1 MASTQATIDLVVRG
15 SNAVNKLVQDVNQ
28 LQSAVDRIN
37 SRTLDVGPAN
47 LQRRA
52 NSLAAVMEGS
62 AARAND
68 LGRDRN
74 QILLQQRQAIERLTQ
89 AQLSQQRAI
98 EKAASTEKELV
109 RLGRRDELASRRVS
123 ELRDALRESAGQAE
137 QFGDRMAEAS
147 ASATTLQSRL
157 NQIRQATRNAISAA
171 SGLIDVNQT
180 LSAANAVNAL
190 AREYNK
196 YGDSLRRSTRESG
209 LTDRTLPRQI
219 AVFGD
224 LRNQIEQA
232 ETSLSGLRAQL
243 RQLGSTEVAIDI
255 PVRPVSQRELTS
267 PAGMAQVAQQAAES
281 QRIQQENELRQQ
293 RNARRGEVASEIAA
307 QEASLASLEKRAAGL
322 GKVITGNQD
331 SVSRMMANRNPANQT
346 GLSASLNQIQAQA
359 ESLALIANNSA
370 IASTAYN
377 RFTVAA
383 EMASIKLAR
392 AQQNTFTAL
401 AAGFSGGG
409 GSSIPEGLRRASD
422 VAGARS
428 MVGQVLTEMPTIA
441 TGASE
446 AALGSYINMLQ
457 NLKTLVPALSI
468 EYRALEE
475 GIARANEEMRSAQ
488 LGIVDAPSSRLGSLQ
503 AVTQRQRFEDR
514 EQKVQEKRQKDI
526 NDVFEKQNDLID
538 KINSSRLSG
547 DQKVDLRERAERAVN
562 ALIENRLEDSREMTR
577 LIERQLKAAVDLAKP
592 KPPQVFGI
600 AGKDFLPVSG
610 QMPGGK
616 QIAGSPAAKGA
627 ALRTRLSWQTALSQM
642 EEVSKQVKDVAISKG
657 AKVQMNWNLAFEKAR
672 DIIADG
678 TLAGLQE
685 GTKAAVSLGRQRFK
699 EEGRVKDQVAKEQRK
714 TADRKLKEEVGL
726 FKDLTKYTEEAERNA
741 QKLQAGY
748 DRLKLTE
755 ALDEY
760 LADLSNVERA
770 TDQLFKKLSTV
781 PGTGMSSLRDFDS
794 RLQAAVDLARP
805 KPPQFFGVPGKDF
818 LPVTGKLTGGG
829 LVPGSPA
836 AKNRIAEE
844 ERKAADR
851 EFAKNASA
859 FKDLT
864 KYTQEAERNAQ
875 KLQAGYDRLDLTQ
888 ALDEYLVDLS
898 NVERAADQLLKK
910 LSTVPGTGQSSIKDF
925 DSRLK
930 AAVEGNGASKQLS
943 SQTLQL
949 EKLQKRLVEVEI
961 DGVDVSQNKARVE
974 KLIADIK
981 SGQIPTSKQSVDL
994 IAKELK
1000 DARARLGISQSQAKI
1015 DDKIADVLRGAV
1027 GGPSKKINDLA
1038 AQQKYAIEI
1047 NDTYQKTEEILTSI
1061 GKASIPE
1068 AQKLALSFGIDQA
1081 RNELYE
1087 NRLESAQMIT
1097 KEINKQLGLET
1108 AMQAGATKK
1117 KLTESSW
1124 GLAFEKAKDIRQD
1137 MGTEGLQERNEAQR
1151 IMMNQLSALQDI
1163 QTRYAIEEKKGVQLV
1178 GEKITLSNL
1187 INRIKNDELGL
1198 TIANTEAIGE
1208 SIRLLNAA
1216 GRYRKNEA
1224 ILNDSY
1230 GGSSSGNKATET
1242 TAQQLEARRERL
1254 LNLARG
1260 GLSQLIT
1267 LEGKGVTV
1275 SSQKLE
1281 IEQAISDIQSLR
1293 NKASQQELATL
1304 ASKVVAARNFASAM
1318 AIDLKAGALPGVG
1331 LQAALQKLQEARGAR
1346 QDFFGGASP
1355 AEAIDKIVREFNTEK
1370 SGGAIG
1376 GAASAGENAVNSYVN
1391 GIKGGIPAAADAMA
1405 DLGKAGITAIKKALR
1420 IASPSRV
1427 MLEIAKNQID
1437 TYVNFLRSAL
1447 PQIEAASKAIGE
1459 AGIPPGG
1466 GVPEEAIIK
1475 PISERRKTEFLDA
1488 EKIQKNRDIAGFAT
1502 SNLIGPA
1509 LDKRVYIQITD
1520 KITEFINQ
1528 TRTSIDREKFFGSRF
1543 TEATEFA
1550 MGRNSRPSP
1559 ELKAMLATMA
1569 DFYGVPAELT
1579 PNLERVAASGD
1590 QAKQEAIQLNAVI
1603 GKFVKG
1609 LNDIANLIN
1618 TGAALASPSKIQ
1630 DPFAEARRIADETD
1644 ASNAAAARE
1653 KAKVQEV
1660 FKDSI
1665 AKAAEMDTKN
1675 VKKATADSFAAAR
1688 AQADADAKSAADILS
1703 RQILDPVETA
1713 APEGGRRIGSAI
1725 EELFDR
1731 VAKALGFG
1739 GNGIGRGGPGN
1750 PRPPAG
1756 GGAGGN
1762 FSRDPGDLAR
1772 RAAAA
1777 AQQGPEALLGLAEL
1791 AKPAKA
1797 STAELEALSAVLKEF
1812 RSVLDPTIQGFD
1824 RLDNQLRETTANV
1837 DRQIERRAPDAD
1849 FLTRRFGPRGGSAI
1863 SEGLI
1868 GGAFPLLFGQGL
1880 GASVGGLVG
1889 GAGGGFL
1896 GGGLGFG
1903 LSLAGTALGT
1913 ALDTLSQAAQDTG
1926 KALGYS
1932 IEGFE
1937 SLKTA
1942 GLFAS
1947 RQQEYYIS
1955 KLIETGETAKATA
1968 EIQAEMIKKIGVS
1981 GVNDLMDLGDAS
1993 SKLSKSWAE
2002 FNLQLQAALAGPM
2015 AGLLQWIT
2023 SILEVSNKNGREEAK
2038 RRNSFIG
2045 LSDADKTAANKK
2057 ISREIQARGG
2067 ADAVGSQ
2074 GIQDIRA
2081 RVLGEF
2087 SARSNP
2093 VKARTGRLTPE
2104 QKLQELD
2111 KAIEKTEKARSIIQQ
2126 GIAYE
2131 RSGVDSRLSTEE
2143 TVYGLRKR
2151 AIDMEREAT
2160 EFRRSVEDQ
2169 VFGKRQELEQKL
2181 IENERKR
2188 QQNAIDAFDLQLQK
2202 ASTGLDPIAQRVVD
2216 AARDYLRIRAEG
2228 EADLQQAEK
2237 QLKLE
2242 LQKIDQEVSR
2252 YKLQVEDRISQ
2263 MAIQRDEFSRD
2274 VSRARLQIERQIV
2287 DYAVQAEDHRL
2298 AMVKY
2303 RYEVE
2308 IDLEKKKQIVVQNGL
2323 EDAAIQASA
2332 IRQAVQATNGTGA
2345 SRLPGSISGRLDASG
2360 QNGADMPVA
2369 LNNIMRSYHNGVV
2382 TEINKAGNNG
2392 NYVVVQFLD
2401 DLGNKLEAT
2410 YSHVAAA
2417 VKVGQSVVG
2426 GQTIGRFDAS
2436 GRTFGAHNS
2445 IDINSPG
2452 TNGALQR
2459 NRETAAARRS
2469 ADMLVRGQVQGVVSG
2484 IKSDTDTYLQPGVG
2498 YFSRKTGRMVKGL
2511 TTGAGQTTP
2520 VGASPQAAMGVAST
2534 VGAAPVFKGTMTM
2547 PELPGA
2553 PRLVGINDLL
2563 QQYLQLVEKIK
2574 AATVGATA
2582 ADKQRFAAQ
2591 SEAARFA
2598 LEQQTLAPIL
2608 QYTEQNRELEFEI
2621 QKRKERNRLA
2631 LEGVAPEIIEGELR
2645 ILEIRRDLNSVLTG
2659 LDIAAGKV
2667 AKSELERLK
2676 INPKLVD
2683 STFALTEATLAS
2695 LVATTADTKEQEK
2708 LRAKLQAIL
2717 DLKNQ
2722 ARGQAVTAVE
2732 GARGV
2737 AKESIMS
2744 PSEKIKEG
2752 IGKLREELAAI
2763 TDTGNIAIKV
2773 ADGIGNAF
2781 GQAFQGLISGSM
2793 SAQEA
2798 LSSFFK
2804 GVASTFL
2811 SMAAE
2816 IIAKQMAMI
2825 TLQAILR
2832 ALGAFVGGGG
2842 GGGGVSTPWPSGLD
2856 FNPSAFTMPAL
2867 AANGAYFSNGTAT
2880 FANGGA
2886 FSNSIVSSPT
2896 LFRFADGGVT
2906 KTGEMGEAG
2915 PEAIM
2920 PLRRGPGGRLGVDA
2934 SGLRAAMGPAPGSSG
2949 ASPVLSMSFETTN
2962 YGGTEYVSREQLE
2975 LAMAET
2981 KKAATKDGANRGM
2994 TMTLDRIKNS
3004 GSIRRRIGV

>member
-1 MASTQATIDLVVRG
+1 VASTQATIDLVVRG

-190 AREYNK
+190 AREYNR

-209 LTDRTLPRQI
+209 LTDRTLPRQV
-219 AVFGD
+219 AAFGD

-232 ETSLSGLRAQL
+232 ETSLNSLRAQL

-281 QRIQQENELRQQ
+281 QRIQQENILRQQ

-307 QEASLASLEKRAAGL
+307 QEANLASLETRAGGL
-322 GKVITGNQD
+322 GRVIARNQE

-526 NDVFEKQNDLID
+526 NDVFGKQNDLID

-592 KPPQVFGI
+592 KPPQ
-600 AGKDFLPVSG
+600 
-610 QMPGGK
+610 
-616 QIAGSPAAKGA
+616 
-627 ALRTRLSWQTALSQM
+627 
-642 EEVSKQVKDVAISKG
+642 
-657 AKVQMNWNLAFEKAR
+657 
-672 DIIADG
+672 
-678 TLAGLQE
+678 
-685 GTKAAVSLGRQRFK
+685 
-699 EEGRVKDQVAKEQRK
+699 
-714 TADRKLKEEVGL
+714 
-726 FKDLTKYTEEAERNA
+726 
-741 QKLQAGY
+741 
-748 DRLKLTE
+748 
-755 ALDEY
+755 
-760 LADLSNVERA
+760 
-770 TDQLFKKLSTV
+770 
-781 PGTGMSSLRDFDS
+781 
-794 RLQAAVDLARP
+794 
-805 KPPQFFGVPGKDF
+805 FFGVPGKDF
-818 LPVTGKLTGGG
+818 LPITGKLTGGD

-851 EFAKNASA
+851 EFERGSKA
-859 FKDLT
+859 FNDLK
-864 KYTQEAERNAQ
+864 KYTEKAERNAQ
-875 KLQAGYDRLDLTQ
+875 KLQASYDRGKLTG
-888 ALDEYLVDLS
+888 ALDEYLADLS
-898 NVERAADQLLKK
+898 NIERGTDELLKK
-910 LSTVPGTGQSSIKDF
+910 LSTVPGTEQSSLKDF
-925 DSRLK
+925 DDRLK

-994 IAKELK
+994 VAKELK

-1015 DDKIADVLRGAV
+1015 DGKIADVLRGAV

-1097 KEINKQLGLET
+1097 KEISKQLGLET
-1108 AMQAGATKK
+1108 AMQAGTTKK

-1124 GLAFEKAKDIRQD
+1124 GLAFEKAKDMRQD
-1137 MGTEGLQERNEAQR
+1137 MGAESLQERNKAQG
-1151 IMMNQLSALQDI
+1151 IMMNQLSALRDI
-1163 QTRYAIEEKKGVQLV
+1163 QNRYAIEEKKGVQFL
-1178 GEKITLSNL
+1178 GEKVNLSNL
-1187 INRIKNDELGL
+1187 INQIKNNELSL
-1198 TIANTEAIGE
+1198 TIANTKAIGE
-1208 SIRLLNAA
+1208 GIRVFNAS

-1230 GGSSSGNKATET
+1230 GGNSSGNKATET

-1331 LQAALQKLQEARGAR
+1331 LQAALQKLQEARRAR

-1355 AEAIDKIVREFNTEK
+1355 AEAIDKIAREFNTGK
-1370 SGGAIG
+1370 SMAGG
-1376 GAASAGENAVNSYVN
+1376 
-1391 GIKGGIPAAADAMA
+1391 
-1405 DLGKAGITAIKKALR
+1405 
-1420 IASPSRV
+1420 
-1427 MLEIAKNQID
+1427 
-1437 TYVNFLRSAL
+1437 RS
-1447 PQIEAASKAIGE
+1447 
-1459 AGIPPGG
+1459 
-1466 GVPEEAIIK
+1466 
-1475 PISERRKTEFLDA
+1475 D
-1488 EKIQKNRDIAGFAT
+1488 
-1502 SNLIGPA
+1502 
-1509 LDKRVYIQITD
+1509 
-1520 KITEFINQ
+1520 
-1528 TRTSIDREKFFGSRF
+1528 
-1543 TEATEFA
+1543 
-1550 MGRNSRPSP
+1550 
-1559 ELKAMLATMA
+1559 
-1569 DFYGVPAELT
+1569 
-1579 PNLERVAASGD
+1579 
-1590 QAKQEAIQLNAVI
+1590 
-1603 GKFVKG
+1603 
-1609 LNDIANLIN
+1609 
-1618 TGAALASPSKIQ
+1618 LAS
-1630 DPFAEARRIADETD
+1630 
-1644 ASNAAAARE
+1644 
-1653 KAKVQEV
+1653 
-1660 FKDSI
+1660 
-1665 AKAAEMDTKN
+1665 
-1675 VKKATADSFAAAR
+1675 
-1688 AQADADAKSAADILS
+1688 
-1703 RQILDPVETA
+1703 
-1713 APEGGRRIGSAI
+1713 
-1725 EELFDR
+1725 
-1731 VAKALGFG
+1731 
-1739 GNGIGRGGPGN
+1739 
-1750 PRPPAG
+1750 
-1756 GGAGGN
+1756 
-1762 FSRDPGDLAR
+1762 

-1824 RLDNQLRETTANV
+1824 RLDNQLRETAANL

-1849 FLTRRFGPRGGSAI
+1849 FLTRRFGPRGGRAI

-1880 GASVGGLVG
+1880 GASLGGLAG

-1913 ALDTLSQAAQDTG
+1913 VFDTLAQAAQDTG
-1926 KALGYS
+1926 KALGYP

-1981 GVNDLMDLGDAS
+1981 GVNDLTNLGDAS
-1993 SKLSKSWAE
+1993 YKLSKSWAE

-2015 AGLLQWIT
+2015 AGLLQWVT
-2023 SILEVSNKNGREEAK
+2023 SIVSVSNQSSSSRQLAKDVLGGLSGKAKDRFEIGLIGIDSREQIGTTFGPLLGGISKEEAAK
-2038 RRNSFIG
+2038 QR
-2045 LSDADKTAANKK
+2045 TALAEFYRPLAKPTTVK
-2057 ISREIQARGG
+2057 GG
-2067 ADAVGSQ
+2067 K
-2074 GIQDIRA
+2074 
-2081 RVLGEF
+2081 
-2087 SARSNP
+2087 P
-2093 VKARTGRLTPE
+2093 TPE
-2104 QKLQELD
+2104 QELQALD
-2111 KAIEKTEKARSIIQQ
+2111 KTIEKTEKARSIIQQ
-2126 GIAYE
+2126 GIAFE
-2131 RSGVDSRLSTEE
+2131 RSGIDLRLSTEE

-2151 AIDMEREAT
+2151 VIDMEREAT

-2202 ASTGLDPIAQRVVD
+2202 ASTGLDPIAQGVVD

-2242 LQKIDQEVSR
+2242 LQKIDQEASR
-2252 YKLQVEDRISQ
+2252 YKLQVENRVSQ

-2298 AMVKY
+2298 AMAKY

-2323 EDAAIQASA
+2323 DDAAIQASA

-2417 VKVGQSVVG
+2417 VKMGQSVVG

-2484 IKSDTDTYLQPGVG
+2484 IKPDIDTYLQPGVG
-2498 YFSRKTGRMVKGL
+2498 YFSRKNGRMVRGL
-2511 TTGAGQTTP
+2511 TAGAGQAT
-2520 VGASPQAAMGVAST
+2520 S

-2563 QQYLQLVEKIK
+2563 QQYLQLVEKTK

-2582 ADKQRFAAQ
+2582 ADRQRLAVQ
-2591 SEAARFA
+2591 SEAASFA

-2608 QYTEQNRELEFEI
+2608 QYTEQNRELELEI

-2659 LDIAAGKV
+2659 LTISTNQAV
-2667 AKSELERLK
+2667 RSELERLK
-2676 INPKLVD
+2676 LNPSLVD

-2695 LVATTADTKEQEK
+2695 LVATTEDTKKQEE

-2717 DLKNQ
+2717 DLRNQ
-2722 ARGQAVTAVE
+2722 LADKVE
-2732 GARGV
+2732 GRAATVVEEARGV
-2737 AKESIMS
+2737 AKKSVMP
-2744 PSEKIKEG
+2744 PSEKIDEK
-2752 IGKLREELAAI
+2752 IGKLKEEL
-2763 TDTGNIAIKV
+2763 TELTNVGNIAITV

-2781 GQAFQGLISGSM
+2781 TQAFQGLISGSM

-2798 LSSFFK
+2798 LASFFK
-2804 GVASTFL
+2804 STGEAFL

-2825 TLQAILR
+2825 VLQTILK
-2832 ALGAFVGGGG
+2832 ALGAVAGSSGGSAG
-2842 GGGGVSTPWPSGLD
+2842 SAQATPSNWGD
-2856 FNPSAFTMPAL
+2856 FSVTPLSANF
-2867 AANGAYFSNGTAT
+2867 AANGAYFANGTAAFAKGGT
-2880 FANGGA
+2880 FT
-2886 FSNSIVSSPT
+2886 NSIVSSPT
-2896 LFRFADGGVT
+2896 LFQFADGGVT
-2906 KTGEMGEAG
+2906 KMGEMGEAG

-2920 PLRRGPGGRLGVDA
+2920 PLKRGPDGRLGVDA
-2934 SGLRAAMGPAPGSSG
+2934 SGMEVPYQRSAAAATTPEMEVPYQRSAAAATTPEMEVPYRRSGPALAVPYLKSAGDTVG
-2949 ASPVLSMSFETTN
+2949 DSMNATIDVKFETVRIRSVD
-2962 YGGTEYVSREQLE
+2962 YVTREEAEQIGRESAQRGAE
-2975 LAMAET
+2975 LAH
-2981 KKAATKDGANRGM
+2981 KRY
-2994 TMTLDRIKNS
+2994 RNS
-3004 GSIRRRIGV
+3004 PSARRAVGLS

>member
-37 SRTLDVGPAN
+37 SRTLDIGPAN

-98 EKAASTEKELV
+98 ERAASTERELV
-109 RLGRRDELASRRVS
+109 RLGKRDELASRRVS

-157 NQIRQATRNAISAA
+157 NQIRQATRNAVSAA

-190 AREYNK
+190 AREYNR

-209 LTDRTLPRQI
+209 LTDRTLPRQV
-219 AVFGD
+219 AAFGD

-232 ETSLSGLRAQL
+232 ETSLNSLRAQL

-267 PAGMAQVAQQAAES
+267 PAGMVQVAQQAAES

-307 QEASLASLEKRAAGL
+307 QEANLASLETRAGGL
-322 GKVITGNQD
+322 GRVIARNQE

-488 LGIVDAPSSRLGSLQ
+488 LGIADAPSSRLGSLQ

-577 LIERQLKAAVDLAKP
+577 LIERQLKAAVDLA
-592 KPPQVFGI
+592 
-600 AGKDFLPVSG
+600 
-610 QMPGGK
+610 
-616 QIAGSPAAKGA
+616 
-627 ALRTRLSWQTALSQM
+627 
-642 EEVSKQVKDVAISKG
+642 
-657 AKVQMNWNLAFEKAR
+657 
-672 DIIADG
+672 
-678 TLAGLQE
+678 
-685 GTKAAVSLGRQRFK
+685 
-699 EEGRVKDQVAKEQRK
+699 
-714 TADRKLKEEVGL
+714 
-726 FKDLTKYTEEAERNA
+726 
-741 QKLQAGY
+741 
-748 DRLKLTE
+748 
-755 ALDEY
+755 
-760 LADLSNVERA
+760 
-770 TDQLFKKLSTV
+770 
-781 PGTGMSSLRDFDS
+781 
-794 RLQAAVDLARP
+794 RP

-818 LPVTGKLTGGG
+818 LPITGKLTGGD

-851 EFAKNASA
+851 EFTKNASA

-864 KYTQEAERNAQ
+864 KHTQEAERNAQ

-888 ALDEYLVDLS
+888 ALDEYLADLS

-910 LSTVPGTGQSSIKDF
+910 LSTIPGTEQSSLKDF
-925 DSRLK
+925 DNRLK

-961 DGVDVSQNKARVE
+961 DGVDVSRNKVRVE

-994 IAKELK
+994 VAKELK

-1015 DDKIADVLRGAV
+1015 DGKIADVLRGAV

-1068 AQKLALSFGIDQA
+1068 AQRLALSFGIDQA

-1097 KEINKQLGLET
+1097 KEIGKQLGLET
-1108 AMQAGATKK
+1108 AMQASATKK

-1137 MGTEGLQERNEAQR
+1137 MGAESLQERNKAQG
-1151 IMMNQLSALQDI
+1151 IIMNQLSALRDI
-1163 QTRYAIEEKKGVQLV
+1163 QNRYAIEEKKGVQFL
-1178 GEKITLSNL
+1178 GEKVNLSNL
-1187 INRIKNDELGL
+1187 INQIKNNELSL
-1198 TIANTEAIGE
+1198 TIANTKAIGE
-1208 SIRLLNAA
+1208 GIRVYNAF

-1267 LEGKGVTV
+1267 LESKGVTV

-1376 GAASAGENAVNSYVN
+1376 GAASAGENTVNSYVD
-1391 GIKGGIPAAADAMA
+1391 GIK
-1405 DLGKAGITAIKKALR
+1405 R
-1420 IASPSRV
+1420 
-1427 MLEIAKNQID
+1427 
-1437 TYVNFLRSAL
+1437 
-1447 PQIEAASKAIGE
+1447 
-1459 AGIPPGG
+1459 
-1466 GVPEEAIIK
+1466 
-1475 PISERRKTEFLDA
+1475 
-1488 EKIQKNRDIAGFAT
+1488 
-1502 SNLIGPA
+1502 
-1509 LDKRVYIQITD
+1509 
-1520 KITEFINQ
+1520 
-1528 TRTSIDREKFFGSRF
+1528 
-1543 TEATEFA
+1543 
-1550 MGRNSRPSP
+1550 
-1559 ELKAMLATMA
+1559 
-1569 DFYGVPAELT
+1569 
-1579 PNLERVAASGD
+1579 
-1590 QAKQEAIQLNAVI
+1590 
-1603 GKFVKG
+1603 
-1609 LNDIANLIN
+1609 
-1618 TGAALASPSKIQ
+1618 
-1630 DPFAEARRIADETD
+1630 
-1644 ASNAAAARE
+1644 
-1653 KAKVQEV
+1653 
-1660 FKDSI
+1660 
-1665 AKAAEMDTKN
+1665 
-1675 VKKATADSFAAAR
+1675 
-1688 AQADADAKSAADILS
+1688 
-1703 RQILDPVETA
+1703 
-1713 APEGGRRIGSAI
+1713 
-1725 EELFDR
+1725 
-1731 VAKALGFG
+1731 
-1739 GNGIGRGGPGN
+1739 
-1750 PRPPAG
+1750 
-1756 GGAGGN
+1756 
-1762 FSRDPGDLAR
+1762 
-1772 RAAAA
+1772 
-1777 AQQGPEALLGLAEL
+1777 
-1791 AKPAKA
+1791 A

-1812 RSVLDPTIQGFD
+1812 RSVLDPTIEGFD
-1824 RLDNQLRETTANV
+1824 RLDNQLRETAANL

-1849 FLTRRFGPRGGSAI
+1849 FLTRRFGPRGGRAI

-1913 ALDTLSQAAQDTG
+1913 VFDTLAQAAQDTG
-1926 KALGYS
+1926 KAFGYP

-1981 GVNDLMDLGDAS
+1981 GVSDLTDLGDAS
-1993 SKLSKSWAE
+1993 SQLSKAWAE

-2045 LSDADKTAANKK
+2045 LSDADKTAVNKK

-2067 ADAVGSQ
+2067 ADAVGLQ
-2074 GIQDIRA
+2074 GIQNIRA

-2087 SARSNP
+2087 SAGSNP
-2093 VKARTGRLTPE
+2093 VKAQTGRLTPE
-2104 QKLQELD
+2104 QKLQEFD

-2126 GIAYE
+2126 GIAFE
-2131 RSGVDSRLSTEE
+2131 RSGIDLRLSTEE

-2151 AIDMEREAT
+2151 AIDMEREAA

-2188 QQNAIDAFDLQLQK
+2188 QQNTIDAFDLQLRK
-2202 ASTGLDPIAQRVVD
+2202 ASTGLDPIAQGVVD

-2252 YKLQVEDRISQ
+2252 YKLQVEDRVSQ

-2274 VSRARLQIERQIV
+2274 VSRARFQIERQIV

-2332 IRQAVQATNGTGA
+2332 IRQAAQVTNGTGA

-2369 LNNIMRSYHNGVV
+2369 LNNIMRSYHNGIV

-2436 GRTFGAHNS
+2436 GHTSGAHNS

-2534 VGAAPVFKGTMTM
+2534 VGAAPVFKSTMTM

-2574 AATVGATA
+2574 AATAGATA
-2582 ADKQRFAAQ
+2582 ADRQRFAVQ

-2659 LDIAAGKV
+2659 LTVSTNQAV
-2667 AKSELERLK
+2667 RSELERLK
-2676 INPKLVD
+2676 LNPGLVD
-2683 STFALTEATLAS
+2683 STFALTEATLAG
-2695 LVATTADTKEQEK
+2695 LAATTEDTKKQEE

-2717 DLKNQ
+2717 DLRNQ
-2722 ARGQAVTAVE
+2722 LADKVRGQAETAVE
-2732 GARGV
+2732 GARGM
-2737 AKESIMS
+2737 AKKSVMT
-2744 PSEKIKEG
+2744 PSEKIEG
-2752 IGKLREELAAI
+2752 GVGKLKEELAELTNVGNMAI
-2763 TDTGNIAIKV
+2763 TV
-2773 ADGIGNAF
+2773 ADGIGSAF

-2804 GVASTFL
+2804 GVADTFL

-2816 IIAKQMAMI
+2816 IMAKQMAMI
-2825 TLQAILR
+2825 VLQTILK
-2832 ALGAFVGGGG
+2832 ALGVVSGSSGGSAG
-2842 GGGGVSTPWPSGLD
+2842 SAQTTPSNWGD
-2856 FNPSAFTMPAL
+2856 FSFTPPSADF
-2867 AANGAYFSNGTAT
+2867 AANGAYFANGTAT

-2886 FSNSIVSSPT
+2886 FTNSIVSSPT

-2920 PLRRGPGGRLGVDA
+2920 PLSRGPGGRLGVDA

-2949 ASPVLSMSFETTN
+2949 GSPVLNMSFETTN
-2962 YGGTEYVSREQLE
+2962 IGGVEYVSREQLE
-2975 LAMAET
+2975 VAMAET
-2981 KKAATKDGANRGM
+2981 RRAAARDGANRGM
-2994 TMTLDRIKNS
+2994 TMTLDRIQNS
-3004 GSIRRRIGV
+3004 GSVRRRIGV